1 MTDMNLKVAL
11 IGLGS
16 MGMAMGARLLEQ
28 GVEVSAWNRSPEPVA
43 ALVSVGATAIALEQT
58 FQSPVVM
65 SILSND
71 AAALAV
77 FSDDLLA
84 SAAPGTVHINMS
96 TLSTDASRVLAA
108 RHAKYNVTYIAS
120 PVLGRPTAIAAG
132 KLLMITAGD
141 KAAIDSVMP
150 VLEVASAKVWFVGE
164 DHEKANLV
172 KLGLNYNLIH
182 ALQAIGESVALVEA
196 GGVDPLTFIEILTHT
211 SFTGAVYTGY
221 GPMIVNRKYE
231 PAGFAMALGLKDI
244 KLVEQAAEELDL
256 KLPVAPV
263 LREMFEIA
271 LQDKDLADLDWSAI
285 AEVTRQRKVL

>member
-1 MTDMNLKVAL
+1 MTDKNLKVAL

-16 MGMAMGARLLEQ
+16 MGMAMGQRLLDQ
-28 GVEVSAWNRSPEPVA
+28 GVQVSAWNRSPEPVA
-43 ALVSVGATAIALEQT
+43 ALVAAGATAVSLEEV
-58 FQSPVVM
+58 FQSAVVM

-71 AAALAV
+71 AAALSV

-84 SAAPGTVHINMS
+84 SAASGTVHINMS

-108 RHAKYNVTYIAS
+108 RHAKHNVTYIAS

-141 KAAIDSVMP
+141 KVAIDSVMP

>member
-1 MTDMNLKVAL
+1 MADKNLKVAL

-16 MGMAMGARLLEQ
+16 MGMAMGQRLLDH
-28 GVEVSAWNRSPEPVA
+28 GVQVSAWNRSPQPVA
-43 ALVSVGATAIALEQT
+43 ALVAAGATAVELEET
-58 FQSPVVM
+58 FQNPVVM

-84 SAAPGTVHINMS
+84 SAAAGTVHINMS

-108 RHAKYNVTYIAS
+108 RHSKHNVTYIAS

-141 KAAIDSVMP
+141 KDAIDSVMP